1 MNKTIAN
8 YVLLDEYANLYAGDD
23 YQGNVYVA
31 NVNVEAGDRFK
42 HAAWTPATGE
52 QVEYYCAARK
62 RAADFNSGVESYCDN
77 TGESVFYCTC
87 GWH

>member
-1 MNKTIAN
+1 MNMTIAN
-8 YVLLDEYANLYAGDD
+8 YVLLDEPTNLYAGDSYD
-23 YQGNVYVA
+23 GQVFTAVVGS
-31 NVNVEAGDRFK
+31 EDRFK
-42 HAAWTPATGE
+42 YAAWVPAAAS
-52 QVEYYCAARK
+52 QAAYYWAARK